1 MTRVFFNDCNS
12 LSGSTGTK
20 QIKMK
25 SIFYITLACCLFVF
39 GGCSNDDDSQNNY
52 SEKQEKAF
60 AIFYGTW
67 ADTQFSN
74 LGSYPGAELQPDPDK
89 IIFGTHYQ
97 IPKEVTGNSY
107 MNGEEVLFEAQG
119 ECTYY
124 SMPYK
129 GAEYEIIKCLYN
141 ISPNADIF
149 SLWSISENKSYHV
162 YDISIK
168 TETQFYLHQS
178 GITLPYIFVKQ

>member
-1 MTRVFFNDCNS
+1 LGQRAQKKEIMKKFFLAV
-12 LSGSTGTK
+12 LSC
-20 QIKMK
+20 M
-25 SIFYITLACCLFVF
+25 LLLC
-39 GGCSNDDDSQNNY
+39 GCSNDDDQSHY

-60 AIFYGTW
+60 ALFNGTW

-74 LGSYPGAELQPDPDK
+74 LGNYPGAELQPDPDK

-97 IPKEVTGNSY
+97 TPKEVTENSY
-107 MNGEEVLFEAQG
+107 MNGEAVLFDAQG

-141 ISPNADIF
+141 VSPKADIL

-162 YDISIK
+162 YDMSIK
-168 TETQFYLHQS
+168 SETQIYLYQS
-178 GITLPYIFVKQ
+178 GITLPYIFAKQ